1 MATYI
6 KVKEAVSRCCYY
18 VVNNDTNGLRY
29 FVVGLSQVAAVLY
42 AYVCTLFARE
52 FTIAKRDQER
62 PALHILG
69 E

>member
-1 MATYI
+1 MASYI
-6 KVKEAVSRCCYY
+6 KVKEEASRCCYS
-18 VVNNDTNGLRY
+18 VVNNNTNGLRY
-29 FVVGLSQVAAVLY
+29 FLVCRSRVADVLHAY
-42 AYVCTLFARE
+42 ACTLFARE